1 MNRLFYLCA
10 CSSNEK
16 GGIYRYSISEN
27 GAIAEQGF
35 TPLTECNFICFSP
48 DRKFMYATT
57 NPAETGGGAAAY
69 KILPDGSLE
78 FLNSLSSRGKAACYL
93 TCSPDGKFLYCANY
107 STGNVAEF
115 AIAADGSLEKLTQL
129 IQHTGSGP
137 RKDRQES
144 AHTHCTV
151 VTPDGKYLCVN
162 DLGTDKVMIY
172 PLSAN
177 GLDVAAATAWDADPA
192 DGPRHILFD
201 RSGKIAYVMNELGN
215 SVTALRYNDGQFE
228 RIGKYTSLPSGCQE
242 VTKASA
248 IRLSPDEKFL
258 YASNRGFDSIA
269 CYRVTE
275 PGVLELFDIV
285 SSFGSSP
292 RDINYLP
299 GETIFAAANE
309 FSDLICFYRADA
321 ETGKLRYLEGR
332 DITHLP
338 RPLYI
343 LY

>member
-35 TPLTECNFICFSP
+35 TPLAECNFICFSP

-151 VTPDGKYLCVN
+151 VTPDGKFLCVN
-162 DLGTDKVMIY
+162 DLGIAIIVPVLVGLILGPAGVM
-172 PLSAN
+172 
-177 GLDVAAATAWDADPA
+177 GLLIGGLGSGFVLAVFMSNSGGAWDNAKKYVEEGNFGGKNSEAHKATVTGDTVGDPFK
-192 DGPRHILFD
+192 DTSGPSLNILIKLM
-201 RSGKIAYVMNELGN
+201 SMVSIVMAMLT
-215 SVTALRYNDGQFE
+215 V
-228 RIGKYTSLPSGCQE
+228 
-242 VTKASA
+242 A
-248 IRLSPDEKFL
+248 I
-258 YASNRGFDSIA
+258 
-269 CYRVTE
+269 
-275 PGVLELFDIV
+275 
-285 SSFGSSP
+285 
-292 RDINYLP
+292 
-299 GETIFAAANE
+299 
-309 FSDLICFYRADA
+309 
-321 ETGKLRYLEGR
+321 
-332 DITHLP
+332 H
-338 RPLYI
+338 
-343 LY
+343 